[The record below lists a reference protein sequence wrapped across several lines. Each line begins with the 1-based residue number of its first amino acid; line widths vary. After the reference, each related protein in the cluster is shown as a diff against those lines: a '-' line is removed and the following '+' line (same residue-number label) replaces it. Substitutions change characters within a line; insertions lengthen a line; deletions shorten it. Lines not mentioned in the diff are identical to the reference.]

1 MNFRRLPLQCI
12 GILFFFLV
20 LISCDRDYHAVGV
33 ELFKETSFETKEA
46 KIPVYSHQKKLE
58 YFQSNGL
65 PLAQLGKIQHPV
77 FGNSEASITAQ
88 LTIGNNPTFG
98 VLPQEAELAG
108 DELNPAIINEN
119 ETVTEVFLEIP
130 FFTNQIDTDRDGV
143 LDALDADPNDVES
156 DSDGDG
162 VLDYVESQSNTN
174 PLSDDSD
181 GDGILDD
188 VDLDNSTYDS
198 ENKVYQI
205 DSIYGNREAIF
216 NLKVH
221 ELTYFISA
229 LDPENNFETY
239 KSYYSNTDYF
249 EQGFVGDKIHDDT
262 YKLNFEELRYNFEKD
277 DPETDAVDETE
288 LVETRLTPRIR
299 IPLDTR
305 FFQTKVI
312 DQEGKSVLENADN
325 FARHLKGI
333 IIQSDGFSDDLYMLL
348 DINQAVIK
356 MTYSYDSYNVE
367 SAADNNIEKA
377 SRTTIINL
385 GTKINTLKNSN
396 FDASITQELQNEL
409 TGASSERIYLDGS
422 GLYATIKLFNND
434 NEDTALLEQLRGKQ
448 WLINEANLILYVDQS
463 NYSNADSFIADRLF
477 LYNYKDKIP
486 LSDFYIDNST
496 NPGSKNG
503 DKSIYGGLLEYD
515 ENNLPY
521 RYKFKITDHINRVVR
536 KDSTNVELGLVVNSH
551 VVNIANLNAKT
562 SKQENILYPTAA
574 ILNPFGIVLHGS
586 ESQDNKT
593 NKLEL
598 EVFYTE
604 F

>member
-130 FFTNQIDTDRDGV
+130 FFINQIDTDRDGV

-367 SAADNNIEKA
+367 STADNNIEKA

-434 NEDTALLEQLRGKQ
+434 NEDTALLEQLREKQ

-586 ESQDNKT
+586 ESKDNKT

-598 EVFYTE
+598 EVLYTE

>member
-1 MNFRRLPLQCI
+1 MNFSRPTQQFT

-20 LISCDRDYHAVGV
+20 FISCDRDYHAVGV
-33 ELFKETSFETKEA
+33 EIFKEISFKTKET
-46 KIPVYSHQKKLE
+46 KIPVYSYQKKVD
-58 YFQSNGL
+58 YFQTNGL

-88 LTIGNNPTFG
+88 LNIGNNPTFG
-98 VLPQEAELAG
+98 IYSQETELVG
-108 DELNPAIINEN
+108 DDTNPAIINEN
-119 ETVTEVFLEIP
+119 ETVTKVFLEIP

-143 LDALDADPNDVES
+143 LDALDSDPNDVES

-162 VLDYVESQSNTN
+162 ILDYIESQSNTN

-205 DSIYGNREAIF
+205 DSIYGNREATF
-216 NLKVH
+216 NLKVY

-239 KSYYSNTDYF
+239 KSYYSNSDYF

-262 YKLNFEELRYNFEKD
+262 YKLNFDELRYNFEED
-277 DPETDAVDETE
+277 DPETDDVDETE
-288 LVETRLTPRIR
+288 LIETRLTPRIR
-299 IPLDTR
+299 IPLDTS
-305 FFQTKVI
+305 FFQTKVV
-312 DQEGKSVLENADN
+312 DQEGGSVLKNADN

-333 IIQSDGFSDDLYMLL
+333 IIQTDGFSDNLYMLL
-348 DINQAVIK
+348 DINQAIIK
-356 MTYSYDSYNVE
+356 MTYSYDFYNAE
-367 SAADNNIEKA
+367 SNAESKIEKA

-396 FDASITQELQNEL
+396 FDTAITQELQNQL
-409 TGASSERIYLDGS
+409 TGVSSERIYLNGS
-422 GLYATIKLFNND
+422 GLHATINLFNN
-434 NEDTALLEQLRGKQ
+434 NEEDATLLEELREKQ
-448 WLINEANLILYVDQS
+448 WLINEANLIFYVDQS
-463 NYSNADSFIADRLF
+463 SYSNADSFIADRVF

-515 ENNLPY
+515 DNNLPY

-551 VVNIANLNAKT
+551 AVNIANLNAKT
-562 SKQENILYPTAA
+562 SEQENVLYPTAA

-586 ESQDNKT
+586 ESQNNEV

>member
-1 MNFRRLPLQCI
+1 MNFRRLPLQYI

-205 DSIYGNREAIF
+205 DSVYGNREAIF

-299 IPLDTR
+299 IPLDTS

-348 DINQAVIK
+348 NINQAVIK
-356 MTYSYDSYNVE
+356 MTYSYDSYNLE
-367 SAADNNIEKA
+367 STADNNIEKA
-377 SRTTIINL
+377 SGTTIINL

-434 NEDTALLEQLRGKQ
+434 NEDTALLEQLREKQ

-496 NPGSKNG
+496 NPSSKNG

-586 ESQDNKT
+586 EYQDNKT